1 MKNNSSLFKVFICI
15 LVLIILSGFSGCKNS
30 YGEMISDYNEKY
42 MKTNYQPPEP
52 YTTRSKKFKENEIL
66 DEFICIGT
74 EERMIFTAPD
84 GGDDCVYEWKAL
96 VPSKD
101 VDGKDFMEPHVI
113 GNERTLSYLA
123 PGVFKTDRENK
134 LTVTVTEKSG
144 KQYKDT
150 AKVFIDIE

>member
-1 MKNNSSLFKVFICI
+1 MKRYVRLFANVILISLFFA
-15 LVLIILSGFSGCKNS
+15 FSACENN
-30 YGEMISDYNEKY
+30 YDEMLTSYNENY
-42 MKTNYQPPEP
+42 LKTSYQPMEP
-52 YTTRSKKFKENEIL
+52 YTTHSKSFDENDIL
-66 DEFICIGT
+66 DEFYCMET
-74 EERMIFTAPD
+74 ESRYILTAPD
-84 GGDDCVYEWKAL
+84 GGEGCVYEWKAL

-101 VDGKDFMEPHVI
+101 ADGKDFMEPHVI
-113 GNERTLSYLA
+113 GNERTLSYQA

>member
-1 MKNNSSLFKVFICI
+1 MSNLFKLIAGICI
-15 LVLIILSGFSGCKNS
+15 FLSALFFSACKNS
-30 YGEMISDYNEKY
+30 YDNMIEEYNEKY
-42 MKTNYQPPEP
+42 FVKSYLPQES
-52 YTTRSKKFKENEIL
+52 YTTHSTDFNENDIL
-66 DEFICIGT
+66 DEFYCMEI
-74 EERMIFTAPD
+74 ESRYVFTAPD
-84 GGDDCVYEWKAL
+84 GGEGCVYEWKAL

-101 VDGKDFMEPHVI
+101 SDGKDFMEPHVI
-113 GNERTLSYLA
+113 GNERTLNYQS

>member
-1 MKNNSSLFKVFICI
+1 MMNSLFKLIAGICI
-15 LVLIILSGFSGCKNS
+15 FLSALFFSACKNS
-30 YGEMISDYNEKY
+30 YENMIEEYNEKY
-42 MKTNYQPPEP
+42 FVKHYQPQES
-52 YTTRSKKFKENEIL
+52 YTTHSKDFNENDIL
-66 DEFICIGT
+66 DEFYCMEI
-74 EERMIFTAPD
+74 ESRYVFTAPD
-84 GGDDCVYEWKAL
+84 GGEGCVYEWKAL

-101 VDGKDFMEPHVI
+101 SDGKDFMEPHVI
-113 GNERTLSYLA
+113 GNERTLNYQS